1 MEHVAGS
8 YMGLP
13 NNLAELG
20 YTQAEVLTE
29 LVGANRQQI
38 GMQNGTL
45 EMSNV
50 NLSKEMTELIQTQR
64 SYQFNARAVTLA
76 DQMLGLINGIR

>member
-1 MEHVAGS
+1 MEHVSGS
-8 YMGLP
+8 YVGLP
-13 NNLAELG
+13 DNLAELG
-20 YTQAEVLTE
+20 FTQAEVLTE

-38 GMQNGTL
+38 GMQGGTL

-64 SYQFNARAVTLA
+64 SYQFNARTVTLA